1 MNDYRI
7 PHNPIFDNP
16 KNFSSI
22 SNESPH
28 PTKKEKKKIKKT
40 LLEGVLDRVKH
51 FSKPLIGPCQQRE
64 PARVLP
70 HLETQSVFA
79 AGPVLPTG
87 TDLPERVELAQHP
100 SRTGYEVLEYQRC
113 PPRPWN
119 RTTRRM
125 NQAARLGEARRGEEK
140 SGEKRRVVG
149 SAVTEA
155 RGGGCGRGVGEGD
168 SEEVERGEPGERS
181 TSASPSSSLP
191 MLWRGG
197 GEGGEGRRRGPA
209 AESERGARAE
219 SALGPSFRCRR
230 QWQSQ
235 FLVASAC
242 RRRRGAPSV

>member
-1 MNDYRI
+1 M
-7 PHNPIFDNP
+7 
-16 KNFSSI
+16 
-22 SNESPH
+22 
-28 PTKKEKKKIKKT
+28 
-40 LLEGVLDRVKH
+40 KH
-51 FSKPLIGPCQQRE
+51 FSKPVGPCQQRE
-64 PARVLP
+64 PAPSVLP

-113 PPRPWN
+113 PPRPW
-119 RTTRRM
+119 RERRGRRRM
-125 NQAARLGEARRGEEK
+125 NQAARQDEARRGEADEAK
-140 SGEKRRVVG
+140 RGEEEEKREERRGVG

-155 RGGGCGRGVGEGD
+155 RGGGSRARSGGWRQGRG
-168 SEEVERGEPGERS
+168 EEMERGEEEKVEARALPLP
-181 TSASPSSSLP
+181 SPRPPHSQR
-191 MLWRGG
+191 WRRGG
-197 GEGGEGRRRGPA
+197 RKGGRWRTA
-209 AESERGARAE
+209 AESKRRARAE

>member
-16 KNFSSI
+16 KNSSSI

-28 PTKKEKKKIKKT
+28 LTKKEKKKIKKNIPRRGPRSRET
-40 LLEGVLDRVKH
+40 FFQAPDR
-51 FSKPLIGPCQQRE
+51 PLPTAGASPRSPSSRNAIGFCR
-64 PARVLP
+64 RSGSTYR
-70 HLETQSVFA
+70 HR
-79 AGPVLPTG
+79 PTG
-87 TDLPERVELAQHP
+87 TRGTRPASIEDRLRSAGISAMPAASVEQNDAENE
-100 SRTGYEVLEYQRC
+100 SS
-113 PPRPWN
+113 
-119 RTTRRM
+119 
-125 NQAARLGEARRGEEK
+125 GEARRGEEK